1 MSLDP
6 KLGKC
11 QAPAAFRGQKAEWN
25 RIQMVQG
32 WNISHHHHPA
42 GRARCAAILPG
53 IEFQIEIQQTRNY
66 CQAASSLL
74 RNFTSTH
81 HILPLN
87 ISCPGTA
94 VQCEFENGAIFYRL
108 LWVLAKKVAIS
119 ISERKLR
126 CFKSSTPDIHP
137 ASMHSGRVNF
147 LELEVWLT

>member
-6 KLGKC
+6 EEGKC
-11 QAPAAFRGQKAEWN
+11 QAAAFRRQKAEGN

-32 WNISHHHHPA
+32 WNISHHHPA
-42 GRARCAAILPG
+42 CRAGCAAILLG

-81 HILPLN
+81 HVLP
-87 ISCPGTA
+87 CPSLGPKIA
-94 VQCEFENGAIFYRL
+94 VQCKYKNNIFLYSLFWCLTKNGS
-108 LWVLAKKVAIS
+108 V
-119 ISERKLR
+119 SERKLR
-126 CFKSSTPDIHP
+126 CFKSSTPYIHP
-137 ASMHSGRVNF
+137 TSMDSSRVNF